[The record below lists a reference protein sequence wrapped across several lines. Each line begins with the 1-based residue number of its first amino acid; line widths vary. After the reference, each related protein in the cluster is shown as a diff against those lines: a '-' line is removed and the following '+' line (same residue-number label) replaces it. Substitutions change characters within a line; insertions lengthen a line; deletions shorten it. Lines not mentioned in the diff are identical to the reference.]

1 MNWNLDVRE
10 GAKSFSFIW
19 HTLEVSWQECHAK
32 LAHSSSPLHD
42 DEERKKKQ
50 KKKESLA
57 IKSGHFPSK
66 HPV

>member
-1 MNWNLDVRE
+1 MNWNLDVRA

-19 HTLEVSWQECHAK
+19 HTLQVSWQECHAK

-42 DEERKKKQ
+42 EERRKKA